1 MPRDIA
7 PELSIS
13 VTGAHVVDH
22 AAVPTLAFVLGIE
35 ANGAAIRALMLR
47 ADIRIAL
54 ARRAHDVQ
62 TRERLL
68 ELFGTPA
75 QWRAAPQSLAWTVAT
90 VLVPAFAGVAVATV
104 PVPCTYDFEVTAA
117 KYFHAVGDGVVPLE
131 FLFTGTIFYEGDGGQ
146 LRTALVPWDREASFA
161 LPVGTWKQLMQRY
174 FPDTAWL
181 RVRRESFDRLWAF
194 KAHRALPTWDDALDA
209 LLREREEAGAWMPS

>member
-1 MPRDIA
+1 MPPRTRRPTRRECAGATPRRDHATLRGIVQMARPRPGDRPGSIPTLGIRSTRRAPTCRQPDTMPRDIA

-75 QWRAAPQSLAWTVAT
+75 QWRAAPQ
-90 VLVPAFAGVAVATV
+90 
-104 PVPCTYDFEVTAA
+104 
-117 KYFHAVGDGVVPLE
+117 
-131 FLFTGTIFYEGDGGQ
+131 
-146 LRTALVPWDREASFA
+146 
-161 LPVGTWKQLMQRY
+161 
-174 FPDTAWL
+174 
-181 RVRRESFDRLWAF
+181 
-194 KAHRALPTWDDALDA
+194 
-209 LLREREEAGAWMPS
+209 